1 VDTPPLIGVTTY
13 ATEARWGANWSA
25 PAVLLPAE
33 YPALVQAAGGLAV
46 LLPPDPGPGAAARVV
61 ARLDGLVLAGG
72 EDIEPARYGMP
83 PHPRAG
89 TPSPARDAWE
99 LALLD
104 AALVRGTPV
113 LGICRGMQLM
123 NVHAGGTL
131 VQHLPERVG
140 HTGHNPQV
148 GVFADHTVNAVP
160 GTVTAGLLTGPT
172 AVATH
177 HHQAVD
183 RLGAGLIAAAHAEDG
198 TVEAI
203 EYPGPGFALGV
214 EWHPEMH
221 DDPAVMRALVRAAA
235 EAGVRS

>member
-13 ATEARWGANWSA
+13 ATEARWGAGWSE
-25 PAVLLPAE
+25 PAVLLPAA
-33 YPALVQAAGGLAV
+33 YPAYVRAAGALAV
-46 LLPPDPGPGAAARVV
+46 LLPPDPRSQAAAEIM
-61 ARLDGLVLAGG
+61 ARLNGLVLAGG
-72 EDIEPARYGMP
+72 EDIDPARYGAP

-89 TPSPARDAWE
+89 APCPERDAWE

-113 LGICRGMQLM
+113 LGVCRGMQLM

-140 HTGHNPQV
+140 HSGHNPRV
-148 GVFADHTVNAVP
+148 GVFSDHLVKPVP
-160 GTVTAGLLTGPT
+160 GTMTAGLLAGEVT
-172 AVATH
+172 VATH
-177 HHQAVD
+177 HHQAID

-214 EWHPEMH
+214 QWHPEMR
-221 DDPAVMRALVRAAA
+221 DDTCAVRALVRAAA
-235 EAGVRS
+235 TTGVVS